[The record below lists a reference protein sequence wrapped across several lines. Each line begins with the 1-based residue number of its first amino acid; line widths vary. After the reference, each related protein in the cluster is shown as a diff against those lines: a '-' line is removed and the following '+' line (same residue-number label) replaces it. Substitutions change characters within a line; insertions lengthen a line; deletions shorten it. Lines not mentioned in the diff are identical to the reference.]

1 MQGEAPH
8 RITGMRQT
16 LKWHKGMGEG
26 PGGLT
31 MGGTRGQY
39 HPPTPPPKAD
49 DDGFGSHPFS

>member
-1 MQGEAPH
+1 MQVEAPH

-26 PGGLT
+26 PGALT

-39 HPPTPPPKAD
+39 HPPTPTPK
-49 DDGFGSHPFS
+49 SR